1 MNEAP
6 NIYPNLH
13 NQQQF
18 RLTKINEVKD
28 YFIAETHERELMSKT
43 LRKYIASFDYFDK
56 SLVVLFVT
64 SSSISIT
71 SFATVIGA
79 PVGIPGARFWFS
91 IFNNCRIVKK

>member
-1 MNEAP
+1 MDEAP
-6 NIYPNLH
+6 NMYPNLR

-28 YFIAETHERELMSKT
+28 YFIAETHERELMSKA

-79 PVGIPGARFWFS
+79 PVGIPSARFWFS
-91 IFNNCRIVKK
+91 IFNNCRIVKI